1 MKKTIQSGRKLITLL
16 SVLSILAVSVFSAFI
31 GVDFTAVADTPEST
45 TTIWGGYF
53 NEIKSTQFE
62 GEGTA
67 VNPYI
72 IKSGDQLYKMVST
85 QGKIIIN
92 EDKNEYG
99 EPAYYK
105 LADDIY
111 LNDISDYDKWG
122 KKGFDMSTLN
132 NWNDVSKLTNQL
144 KFEGHF
150 DGDGHTIYG
159 LYSEG
164 AYYAGF
170 IAKVAG
176 KATIKN
182 VHFRN
187 SYCVNVKLQPEVDRN
202 TLTETELNALG
213 DKEGFN
219 NNAGATGGHRSWND
233 ANYGSAS
240 VVVCYVEGVP
250 LKISNCSVRDAY
262 VQASSFAAAMI
273 GVSLS
278 SGSYPSVKNSLVAD
292 VTLKTTC
299 KEDHVEGVEGAIIN
313 TTQGTAD
320 SATIEGVISAGVK
333 VYGAD
338 DRDTAW
344 NGYKIPTVSSVY
356 LFKDVYS
363 DVDHTYNIEHSSYG
377 ILNFVDQE
385 IQVVKPNYLKG
396 YKAEEMLDLDWEHNW
411 QVVNDDYPMP
421 KNEYVS
427 PTGNEYYET
436 TTPAEEDFWDGT
448 TAKNFAAGTGTA
460 EDPYLIENCE
470 QFYLMVSTLKA
481 DANYKIAKGVKALYF
496 NNVKDLKYTE
506 AMNVLKSKKM
516 YVYAPGET
524 NDFNGYF
531 DGNGVTIY
539 GIKSQ
544 GSVRAGIIPQAGN
557 ATLKN
562 FTVKNSWFDANDGYD
577 ITKTTTEAAA
587 AIAGDLS
594 NGASLSIRNVAV
606 IDCKVTSVKAA
617 AGMVGCSG
625 INGSVFID
633 DSIVADGSIMS
644 DQGSTHHAAF
654 VATSKSGS
662 HLIKNCISYGIY
674 PAADNTNSYLSL
686 FKNVYTNVEAPSP
699 VVGENAKGV
708 TQVTT
713 EELKGE
719 AVKQTAA
726 AFAWETTWIAT
737 NDIPQLSN
745 HVSTLGT
752 KNNAWTGKIAD
763 VFAGGNGTM
772 NNPYQIDTAER
783 LAQMLNYCRDGAYY
797 TLTADIYLNDVSNEN
812 WTENAKQ
819 WFTSND
825 VYEFTGIFDGNKYT
839 IYGLYNKDVAAG
851 VYAGFIPVLGSG
863 AELRNVKIDNAYIS
877 GQAGSYIGAVV
888 GTVQDDAS
896 NIVSLRAAT
905 VGENVVIDGAANA
918 GGVVGRVGFTKLRMD
933 NSIFIGKI
941 LATGTTAGLVG
952 EVVGKLDIKQS
963 VSVGVAPFV
972 SNDRIVCSAIY
983 TDADYVAEGV
993 IVLKNSDMIGTN
1005 AVESMDALPFGTIW
1019 SSTQKYP
1026 VPTHKV
1032 QSFNGVQG
1040 EVWSGEVAVKF
1051 AGGDGS
1057 KLKPYLIATPEQLAL
1072 LISSDAYAEKHFKL
1086 VADIYLN
1093 DVSDELWQAKVGC
1106 NTWFNA
1112 ANFYHAFT
1120 SHLDGDGYVV
1130 FGMYYNYKKTPQN
1143 SYLGLIPRIGG
1154 NSTVKNVG
1162 ISQAYIKADTNDDTV
1177 YAGGIFGMGSAFY
1190 DFYNQKISFVATEGD
1205 EFLVPGEAKPRKL
1218 PLISNCFV
1226 DHTCHI
1232 EATSAGGIG
1241 CPGGAAIVIRDC
1253 IVTATVKASE
1263 SSDTRNAGL
1272 VSAYWTNASRV
1283 YNSVS
1288 FTQSKNQAIGG
1299 SQVWARDAG
1308 ASTIYLQDVYAYSDK
1323 TVLGTTRIKRPQWRL
1338 GEGAKTAMPALDWEN
1353 VWRTEP
1359 EGTPVLRIFD
1369 KPDRSASQFSD
1380 KNFQV
1385 DTVKINFITGDSSI
1399 VVPAIEGK
1407 PYEKVT
1413 FPEITRIGYT
1423 FTGWYAFADCSLLY
1437 PYEYFLGR
1445 DLNVY
1450 AGWKKNGVFQDFE
1463 NYPYSSYDC
1472 DNKRWNYNKP
1482 GSRVGYQFEYVH
1494 TGTKSMQLLDNA
1506 ATSADL
1512 LINYEDWLTIGQEY
1526 TMVVWVATDKAD
1538 TNATLSL
1545 VQNNHPDYLDTEVSV
1560 EPMFTVSGQT
1570 VGEWKQYSYDFT
1582 AQTNWVSIR
1591 ATGNSSL
1598 FIDDVAVAVKGT
1610 VVSSGNDNKINILNG
1625 DSNGISPS
1633 TADTTTV
1640 IALVSVITCAAIL
1653 MIVSKKKHVEVI
1665 EKN

>member
-1 MKKTIQSGRKLITLL
+1 MNKTIQNGRKLITLL

-31 GVDFTAVADTPEST
+31 GVDFTAVADTPESA
-45 TTIWGGYF
+45 TTIWGGYY
-53 NEIKSTQFE
+53 NEINSTQFE

-72 IKSGDQLYKMVST
+72 IKDGDQLYKMVSS
-85 QGKIIIN
+85 QGKK
-92 EDKNEYG
+92 DG
-99 EPAYYK
+99 EPAYYQ
-105 LADDIY
+105 LANDIY

-122 KKGFDMSTLN
+122 KKDFDMSTLN
-132 NWNDVSKLTNQL
+132 NWNDVSKLGNQL
-144 KFEGHF
+144 KFAGNF

-164 AYYAGF
+164 ALYAAF
-170 IAKVAG
+170 LAKVAD
-176 KATIKN
+176 KAAIKN

-187 SYCVNVKLQPEVDRN
+187 SYCVNVKLQPDVDRN
-202 TLTETELNALG
+202 TLTEEELNALG

-219 NNAGATGGHRSWND
+219 NKSGVSSGHRSWND
-233 ANYGSAS
+233 ANYASAA
-240 VVVCYVEGVP
+240 VVVCYVESVP
-250 LKISNCSVRDAY
+250 LTINNCSVRDAY
-262 VQASSFAAAMI
+262 VKASSFAAAMI

-278 SGSYPSVKNSLVAD
+278 SGSYPTVKNSLVAD

-299 KEDHVEGVEGAIIN
+299 KEDHVEGIEGAIIN

-344 NGYKIPTVSSVY
+344 NGYKVPTVSSVY
-356 LFKDVYS
+356 MFKDVYS
-363 DVDHTYNIEHSSYG
+363 DVEHTYSTNHLSHG
-377 ILNFVDQE
+377 MLNFTDPE
-385 IQVVKPNYLKG
+385 IKTVKINHLKG

-411 QVVNDDYPMP
+411 QAVEGDYPMP
-421 KNEYVS
+421 KKQYDA
-427 PTGNEYYET
+427 PTGDDYYET

-481 DANYKIAKGVKALYF
+481 DKNYKIANGVKALYF
-496 NNVKDLKYTE
+496 NNVKGLTYTE

-524 NDFNGYF
+524 NDFKGYF

-539 GIKSQ
+539 GIKAQ
-544 GSVRAGIIPQAGN
+544 GERRAAIIPQAGN

-562 FTVKNSWFDANDGYD
+562 FTVKNSWFDANDGFEVD
-577 ITKTTTEAAA
+577 KSQTEGAAVIA
-587 AIAGDLS
+587 ADLS
-594 NGASLSIRNVAV
+594 IGANLNIRNVDI
-606 IDCKVTSVKAA
+606 IDCKVTSIKAA
-617 AGMVGCSG
+617 AGMVACSN

-633 DSIVADGSIMS
+633 DSIVAGGSIMS

-654 VATSKSGS
+654 VATSKSSS
-662 HLIKNCISYGIY
+662 HAIKNSISYGIY
-674 PAADNTNSYLSL
+674 PAADNLMSYLSS
-686 FKNVYTNVEAPSP
+686 FKNVYTDFDAPSP
-699 VVGENAKGV
+699 VVAEAAKGV

-713 EELKGE
+713 DELKGE
-719 AVKQTAA
+719 AVKQTAS
-726 AFAWETTWIAT
+726 AFDWETTWQTT
-737 NDIPQLSN
+737 NDIPQLLN

-752 KNNAWTGKIAD
+752 VNTAWTGKIAD
-763 VFAGGNGTM
+763 VYAGGDGSK

-783 LAQMLNYCRDGAYY
+783 LAQMLNYCREGAYY
-797 TLTADIYLNDVSNEN
+797 TLTENIYLNDVSSDN

-819 WFTSND
+819 WFTSSD
-825 VYEFTGIFDGNKYT
+825 VNAFSGVFDGNNFT
-839 IYGLYNKDVAAG
+839 IYGLYNKDVPAG
-851 VYAGFIPVLGSG
+851 VYAGFIPVLDSG
-863 AELRNVKIDNAYIS
+863 AELINVKIDNAYLS
-877 GQAGSYIGAVV
+877 GQSGACLGAVV

-905 VGENVVIDGAANA
+905 VGENVVIEGAANA
-918 GGVVGRVGFTKLRMD
+918 GGIVGRVGFTKLRMD
-933 NSIFIGKI
+933 NSIFMGKM
-941 LATGTTAGLVG
+941 LATGTVAGLAG

-963 VSVGVAPFV
+963 ISVGVAPFV
-972 SNDRIVCSAIY
+972 SNDKVICSAIY
-983 TDADYVAEGV
+983 TDAAYDAEGV
-993 IVLKNSDMIGTN
+993 TVLKNSDLIGEN
-1005 AVESMDALPFGTIW
+1005 AVETMEDLPFGNIW
-1019 SSTQKYP
+1019 NTTQKYP

-1032 QSFNGVQG
+1032 QSFDGVQG
-1040 EVWSGEVAVKF
+1040 QVWSGEIATKF
-1051 AGGDGS
+1051 AGGEGT
-1057 KLKPYLIATPEQLAL
+1057 KLNPYLIATPEQLAL
-1072 LISSDAYAEKHFKL
+1072 LINSNTYENKHFKL
-1086 VADIYLN
+1086 VADLYLN

-1112 ANFYHAFT
+1112 ANYSHAFT

-1130 FGMYYNYKKTPQN
+1130 FGMYYNFKKTPQN

-1154 NSTVKNVG
+1154 NSTVKNIG
-1162 ISQAYIKADTNDDTV
+1162 ISQAYIKASTTDDTV

-1190 DFYNQKISFVATEGD
+1190 DFYNQKIDFNATVGD
-1205 EFLVPGEAKPRKL
+1205 EFLVPGETKPKKL

-1232 EATSAGGIG
+1232 EANSAGGIG
-1241 CPGGAAIVIRDC
+1241 CPGGAAVVVRDC
-1253 IVTATVKASE
+1253 IVTATIKSTE
-1263 SSDTRNAGL
+1263 TSDSRNAAL
-1272 VSAYWTNASRV
+1272 ISSYWTNASRV
-1283 YNSVS
+1283 YNSIS
-1288 FTQSKNQAIGG
+1288 FAQSKNQAIGG

-1308 ASTIYLQDVYAYSDK
+1308 QSTIHLENVYYYGDK
-1323 TVLGTTRIKRPQWRL
+1323 AILGTTRVKRPQWRV
-1338 GEGAKTAMPALDWEN
+1338 GEEAKTAMPELDWEN

-1369 KPDRSASQFSD
+1369 KPGRSASQFSD

-1399 VVPAIEGK
+1399 VIPAIEGK

-1413 FPEITRIGYT
+1413 FPEISRTGYT
-1423 FTGWYAFADCSLLY
+1423 FTGWYAFSDCSLLY
-1437 PYEYFLGR
+1437 PYEYFLSR

-1463 NYPYSSYDC
+1463 NYPYSTYDC
-1472 DNKRWNYNKP
+1472 DITRWNYNKP
-1482 GSRVGYQFEYVH
+1482 GSRVGYNFEYVH

-1512 LINYEDWLTIGQEY
+1512 LINYEDWLTVGQEY
-1526 TMVVWVATDKAD
+1526 TMVFWVATDKAN

-1560 EPMFTVSGQT
+1560 EPMVTITGQQI
-1570 VGEWKQYSYDFT
+1570 GEWKQYSYDFT

-1598 FIDDVAVAVKGT
+1598 FIDDVAVAVRGT
-1610 VVSSGNDNKINILNG
+1610 VVSNGNNNVINGDLNG
-1625 DSNGISPS
+1625 LSPS
-1633 TADTTTV
+1633 TADATTV
-1640 IALVSVITCAAIL
+1640 IALVSVIACAAII
-1653 MIVSKKKHVEVI
+1653 MVVSKKNFAEVI